1 MGCDQGNK
9 LNVEAGYVFRRLPDV
24 VLTGIYECNSAC
36 ACSST
41 CTNRLVQFPIRS
53 RLQIFKTENRG
64 WGIRTLDDMPQ
75 GTFIATYVGKL
86 YGPEEGNIQGTQF
99 GDSYF
104 ADLDMIEVVEGRKE
118 GYESDV
124 EDIEA
129 EEEKEEKK
137 DDAELKSE
145 EGKMEVDD
153 IKSEKAEEPL
163 TESKPGE
170 VMAEVKPEED
180 SISKGE
186 ELKPKEEEEKKPE
199 VKHKSVRK
207 YFGPLEDIY
216 IMDAMTEGNIG
227 RYLNHSCDPNVFVQ
241 NVFIESHDLRFPTIA
256 FFTFKFVPAGSELC
270 WNYNYEVG
278 TVENKQIICNCGAKK
293 LQGPTSL
300 ENYGKPPILPE
311 PLCIK
316 VTCISS
322 LVFEIQILR
331 K

>member
-1 MGCDQGNK
+1 M
-9 LNVEAGYVFRRLPDV
+9 

-36 ACSST
+36 ACSNT

-129 EEEKEEKK
+129 EEKEAKK
-137 DDAELKSE
+137 DEELKSE
-145 EGKMEVDD
+145 EGKMEVDGD
-153 IKSEKAEEPL
+153 KNDKVGEPL
-163 TESKPGE
+163 AEAKPGDETE
-170 VMAEVKPEED
+170 VKAQSEEVSVPKVEEVKP
-180 SISKGE
+180 K
-186 ELKPKEEEEKKPE
+186 KEEKKPE

-207 YFGPLEDIY
+207 YSGPQEDIY
-216 IMDAMTEGNIG
+216 IMDAMTEVM
-227 RYLNHSCDPNVFVQ
+227 L
-241 NVFIESHDLRFPTIA
+241 
-256 FFTFKFVPAGSELC
+256 
-270 WNYNYEVG
+270 
-278 TVENKQIICNCGAKK
+278 
-293 LQGPTSL
+293 
-300 ENYGKPPILPE
+300 
-311 PLCIK
+311 
-316 VTCISS
+316 
-322 LVFEIQILR
+322 
-331 K
+331 

>member
-1 MGCDQGNK
+1 MNSYHIQTLARCDKGNK
-9 LNVEAGYVFRRLPDV
+9 LNVEAGYVYRRLPDV

-36 ACSST
+36 ACSNT

-129 EEEKEEKK
+129 EEKEEKK
-137 DDAELKSE
+137 DEELKSE
-145 EGKMEVDD
+145 EVKMEVDD
-153 IKSEKAEEPL
+153 DVKNEKVGEPVAEAKPTEATEPQSEEDLVPK
-163 TESKPGE
+163 KD
-170 VMAEVKPEED
+170 EVKP
-180 SISKGE
+180 K
-186 ELKPKEEEEKKPE
+186 KEEKEPE

-207 YFGPLEDIY
+207 YFGPNEDIY
-216 IMDAMTEGNIG
+216 IMDAMTEV
-227 RYLNHSCDPNVFVQ
+227 L
-241 NVFIESHDLRFPTIA
+241 
-256 FFTFKFVPAGSELC
+256 FFH
-270 WNYNYEVG
+270 
-278 TVENKQIICNCGAKK
+278 
-293 LQGPTSL
+293 LQGFIKMIFS
-300 ENYGKPPILPE
+300 GKHRKVPE
-311 PLCIK
+311 PQL
-316 VTCISS
+316 
-322 LVFEIQILR
+322 
-331 K
+331 

>member
-1 MGCDQGNK
+1 VDSKSGQGSDFYPAVIGEKAKQSTDNRY
-9 LNVEAGYVFRRLPDV
+9 LVFFDD
-24 VLTGIYECNSAC
+24 GFASY
-36 ACSST
+36 
-41 CTNRLVQFPIRS
+41 
-53 RLQIFKTENRG
+53 
-64 WGIRTLDDMPQ
+64 LDH
-75 GTFIATYVGKL
+75 
-86 YGPEEGNIQGTQF
+86 
-99 GDSYF
+99 
-104 ADLDMIEVVEGRKE
+104 ADLRVVVKFSTDVWLDVDRETREFMKEYIQSFPMRQMIRLEGRKE

-129 EEEKEEKK
+129 EEKEEKK
-137 DDAELKSE
+137 DAELKSE

-153 IKSEKAEEPL
+153 IKSEKVEEPL
-163 TESKPGE
+163 AESKPGE
-170 VMAEVKPEED
+170 VAEVKPEED

-186 ELKPKEEEEKKPE
+186 EVKPKEEEKKPE

-278 TVENKQIICNCGAKK
+278 TVENKQIICNCGAKNCK
-293 LQGPTSL
+293 GRLL
-300 ENYGKPPILPE
+300 
-311 PLCIK
+311 
-316 VTCISS
+316 
-322 LVFEIQILR
+322 
-331 K
+331 

>member
-1 MGCDQGNK
+1 MSRCDQGNK
-9 LNVEAGYVFRRLPDV
+9 LNVEAGYVNRRLPDV

-36 ACSST
+36 ACSNT

-129 EEEKEEKK
+129 EENEEKK
-137 DDAELKSE
+137 DEELKSE

-153 IKSEKAEEPL
+153 VKNEKVGEHWAEG
-163 TESKPGE
+163 KPGE
-170 VMAEVKPEED
+170 ATEAKPQAEED
-180 SISKGE
+180 SVPKKE
-186 ELKPKEEEEKKPE
+186 ELKPKEEEKEPK

-207 YFGPLEDIY
+207 YFGPQEDIY
-216 IMDAMTEGNIG
+216 IMDAMTEVLFFLLHLQLNDFFQGNIG

-241 NVFIESHDLRFPTIA
+241 NVFIESHDLRFESSSELLSKCSSCTLRFPTIA

-270 WNYNYEVG
+270 WNYNYEV
-278 TVENKQIICNCGAKK
+278 IIM
-293 LQGPTSL
+293 
-300 ENYGKPPILPE
+300 
-311 PLCIK
+311 
-316 VTCISS
+316 
-322 LVFEIQILR
+322 
-331 K
+331 

>member
-1 MGCDQGNK
+1 MKPTIKLMAVVKYMSRCDQGNK

-129 EEEKEEKK
+129 EEKEEKK
-137 DDAELKSE
+137 DEELKSE

-153 IKSEKAEEPL
+153 IKSEKVGEPL
-163 TESKPGE
+163 AESKLGE
-170 VMAEVKPEED
+170 VTEVKTEED

-186 ELKPKEEEEKKPE
+186 EVKPKEEEKKPE
-199 VKHKSVRK
+199 IKHKSVRK

-216 IMDAMTEGNIG
+216 IMDAMTEVGAFPNLQYYCLFHLQYHDFFQGNIG

-241 NVFIESHDLRFPTIA
+241 NVFIESHDLR
-256 FFTFKFVPAGSELC
+256 
-270 WNYNYEVG
+270 
-278 TVENKQIICNCGAKK
+278 
-293 LQGPTSL
+293 
-300 ENYGKPPILPE
+300 
-311 PLCIK
+311 
-316 VTCISS
+316 
-322 LVFEIQILR
+322 
-331 K
+331 